1 MTDKEVYA
9 ALQKKGTLQK
19 YKDLILMNMKKKE
32 IQNQI
37 LLNSQNQVQ
46 DDLVI
51 LPLNSFKQILEVLE
65 INISDNVSTNLN
77 QLNMFEYSS

>member
-1 MTDKEVYA
+1 MTDKEVHA

-77 QLNMFEYSS
+77 QLNMFEYSN

>member
-77 QLNMFEYSS
+77 QLNMFEYSN

>member
-1 MTDKEVYA
+1 
-9 ALQKKGTLQK
+9 
-19 YKDLILMNMKKKE
+19 MKKKE

-77 QLNMFEYSS
+77 KLNMFEYSN

>member
-1 MTDKEVYA
+1 MTDKEVHQ

-77 QLNMFEYSS
+77 QLNMFEYSN

>member
-1 MTDKEVYA
+1 
-9 ALQKKGTLQK
+9 
-19 YKDLILMNMKKKE
+19 MKKKE

-77 QLNMFEYSS
+77 

>member
-1 MTDKEVYA
+1 
-9 ALQKKGTLQK
+9 
-19 YKDLILMNMKKKE
+19 MNMKKKE

-51 LPLNSFKQILEVLE
+51 LPLNNFKQILEALD
-65 INISDNVSTNLN
+65 INISDNVSIN
-77 QLNMFEYSS
+77 